1 MAEDHLRRP
10 RHSPAP
16 WSPALLAAIAAGG
29 VVGSL
34 GRYAVSLA
42 LPHGVGAFPWATF
55 LVNLTG
61 ALAMGL
67 LVGFL
72 VNRPG
77 SHPLARPFVGVGI
90 LGGWT
95 TFSALAV
102 DVVHLGASG
111 HDQLALAYVT
121 ATFLLGTL
129 AVGIGTSAASRIWP
143 GP

>member
-1 MAEDHLRRP
+1 
-10 RHSPAP
+10 
-16 WSPALLAAIAAGG
+16 

-34 GRYAVSLA
+34 GRYAVGLA

-55 LVNLTG
+55 LVNVTG

-67 LVGFL
+67 LVGYL
-72 VNRPG
+72 VDRPG
-77 SHPLARPFVGVGI
+77 THPLARPFVGVGL

-102 DVVHLGASG
+102 DVVNLAESG
-111 HDQLALAYVT
+111 HHQLALLYVT

-129 AVGIGTSAASRIWP
+129 AVGAGTAAATRIWP